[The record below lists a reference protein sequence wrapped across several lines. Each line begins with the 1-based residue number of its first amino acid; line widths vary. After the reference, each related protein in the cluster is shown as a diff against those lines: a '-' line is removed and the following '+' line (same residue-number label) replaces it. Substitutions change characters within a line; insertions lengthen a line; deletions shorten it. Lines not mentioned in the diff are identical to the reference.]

1 MRLSARSTRISDQGR
16 LSPDFA
22 DPATVGSATPV
33 GAGIALILGR
43 GFDAFGENAGE
54 VIVEAHP
61 DNAVRNTRTITAREV
76 TPGGGRYTTPS
87 YVRRT
92 I

>member
-1 MRLSARSTRISDQGR
+1 MSDQGR
-16 LSPDFA
+16 LAPDFA
-22 DPATVGSATPV
+22 DPATIGRAASVR
-33 GAGIALILGR
+33 AGIALILGD

-61 DNAVRNTRTITAREV
+61 DNTVRNTRAIAARED
-76 TPGGGRYTTPS
+76 TPGVGRYTASS

>member
-1 MRLSARSTRISDQGR
+1 MSNQGR
-16 LSPDFA
+16 LAPDFA
-22 DPATVGSATPV
+22 DPATIGRATTV

-61 DNAVRNTRTITAREV
+61 ENAVRKTRAIVAREV
-76 TPGGGRYTTPS
+76 TPKVGRYTASS

>member
-1 MRLSARSTRISDQGR
+1 MSDQGR
-16 LSPDFA
+16 LAPDFA
-22 DPATVGSATPV
+22 DPATIGRATPV
-33 GAGIALILGR
+33 GSGIALTLGR
-43 GFDAFGENAGE
+43 GFDTFGEIAGE

-61 DNAVRNTRTITAREV
+61 DNTVRNTRAIAAREV
-76 TPGGGRYTTPS
+76 TPEVGRYTASS